1 MFKFGP
7 INEFFLFVLKIM
19 ATIKLTVLKNT
30 RAKDGSFK
38 ICISIGHK
46 QETRYIVTKYKVQN
60 FSDFSNGSVVRVPNA
75 HEMNIKLRNLLN
87 DCEERFEVI
96 HSPDEYSCK
105 ELRDLLKSMR
115 PIHRLE
121 HLTKYLNNI
130 KKNSPKMVGV
140 HTLQCLK
147 TLLDYSIIL
156 TVVICFFH
164 RLVLSPYMSL
174 NVT

>member
-1 MFKFGP
+1 MSKFGL

-60 FSDFSNGSVVRVPNA
+60 FSDFSNDSVVRVQNA

-87 DCEERFEVI
+87 DYEERFEVI

-130 KKNSPKMVGV
+130 KKNSQRMVGE

-147 TLLDYSIIL
+147 TLLGYSMIL
-156 TVVICFFH
+156 AVVICSFH
-164 RLVLSPYMSL
+164 KLALSPYMSL

>member
-1 MFKFGP
+1 
-7 INEFFLFVLKIM
+7 M

-30 RAKDGSFK
+30 RAKEGSFK
-38 ICISIGHK
+38 IRISIVHK

-60 FSDFSNGSVVRVPNA
+60 FSDFSNDSVVRVQNA

-87 DCEERFEVI
+87 DYEERFEVI

-115 PIHRLE
+115 PIHRLK

-156 TVVICFFH
+156 TMVICFFH

>member
-1 MFKFGP
+1 
-7 INEFFLFVLKIM
+7 M

-38 ICISIGHK
+38 IRISIGHK

-87 DCEERFEVI
+87 DYEERFEAI
-96 HSPDEYSCK
+96 HSPDDYSCK